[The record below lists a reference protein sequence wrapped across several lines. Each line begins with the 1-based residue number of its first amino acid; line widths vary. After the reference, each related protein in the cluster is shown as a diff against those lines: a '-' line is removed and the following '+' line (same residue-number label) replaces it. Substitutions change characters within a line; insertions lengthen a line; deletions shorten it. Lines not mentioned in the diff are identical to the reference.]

1 MLGMQI
7 IRMNGKHA
15 NFEVEQ
21 KDLGFVRLG
30 SFQLGGGG
38 ATPSAVGAPPLT
50 RSRKDSRTGNV
61 PVSHRFS
68 SGVLLFLTSLPY

>member
-1 MLGMQI
+1 LSPDGMMLGMQI

-38 ATPSAVGAPPLT
+38 NPIGRGCS
-50 RSRKDSRTGNV
+50 
-61 PVSHRFS
+61 
-68 SGVLLFLTSLPY
+68 TSNSFP

>member
-21 KDLGFVRLG
+21 KDLGFVQHVWELFNSARVFG
-30 SFQLGGGG
+30 
-38 ATPSAVGAPPLT
+38 PSV
-50 RSRKDSRTGNV
+50 
-61 PVSHRFS
+61 
-68 SGVLLFLTSLPY
+68 

>member
-21 KDLGFVRLG
+21 KDLPFVRLG
-30 SFQLGGGG
+30 SFQLGRGC
-38 ATPSAVGAPPLT
+38 S
-50 RSRKDSRTGNV
+50 
-61 PVSHRFS
+61 
-68 SGVLLFLTSLPY
+68 TSNSFP